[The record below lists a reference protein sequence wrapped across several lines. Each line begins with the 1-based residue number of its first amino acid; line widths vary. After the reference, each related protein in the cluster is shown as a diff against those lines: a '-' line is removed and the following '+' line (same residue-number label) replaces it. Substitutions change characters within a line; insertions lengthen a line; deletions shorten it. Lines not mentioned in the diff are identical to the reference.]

1 MKDSFLK
8 EVWNFTLLIGGFAAI
23 GWILSKVAT

>member
-8 EVWNFTLLIGGFAAI
+8 EVWNFTLLIGGLAAI